1 MSLFPAYEQTTSE
14 KQPPESQ
21 SSFSSFKE
29 QDLHLLKEEEQAA
42 SRNKVIDEPLDLEPP
57 PKKKAPKESSFTGS
71 EDYYVDKKPI
81 KSYLKV
87 ETLYKPACPE
97 YKVYSATVGKVR
109 AQNQQR
115 KHKLPRYFKLK
126 QLKNTDKDLKVKL
139 SEDEYD
145 LKLSEFNT
153 NVIRLPKELKH
164 WLKLVHLQDQ
174 APYKW
179 TGLVLAE
186 KKLDIIERALYHHP
200 GEGSLFELYLQMA
213 NVCYASYEVSKKLEH
228 LISKNPTN
236 FFLWNAQIMTSQCS
250 MARCL
255 IPDILKLYEKC
266 MKEMYKWN
274 KRDDETMLK
283 LFKNVALFLRQSGL
297 YEQFFALLKLGLEL
311 NVAPDMFVLP
321 QSIDA
326 QNTLIEYEELVL
338 TSGLPMTEIWLR
350 IEKLRQSYYFLPCP
364 PGFKSSADPQRIV
377 FNEDVCYYIY
387 PLSDSENAFQLI
399 LYTLHMLKLPLIS
412 TTCFKEKF
420 HLDHK
425 DSDSMEEFLLVFF
438 NQIHDCNTTFYT
450 SFYDMLS
457 ELVMGPT
464 FLTNVIGSELYINNM
479 KEILLTCS
487 ECFKNR
493 DEQKR
498 ILFLYLLLKFER
510 LLLVLEKM
518 SGKYTDDFGKKLRTK
533 VKKILKKEE
542 NRNVLNFYSEYILM
556 EFEMD
561 QMDTVENIYK
571 IAFGSEEY
579 INEETRS
586 SEVYYGVVSYVE
598 ILLKKGDQEKAL
610 HLILGGESVS
620 DSTKLVILRKLI
632 EKVGNI
638 VSIEKNISIMELE
651 QYILPDHF
659 INLLKI
665 RIYLQCLLGQHLEA
679 IAALEKILQFFIEK
693 NDRHR
698 FLREEIFQILLKIM
712 QWPGKNCI
720 ISNVLFFEKI
730 STAIGEFPENLFF
743 LSTAAV
749 IQNQPWFKIR
759 KLLSS
764 KPSIVSVIFQI
775 VGIRTRFLMNKE
787 MYAENDQSCKSR
799 ICNILKEC
807 TENSMKCNALV
818 WRLYLR
824 SLCDREENFERMK
837 NILLTGLDECPWNK
851 ALYMDG
857 CVYVPQ
863 EAAHLQDLL
872 IEKQL
877 RIYALPEEL
886 EILREEK

>member
-1 MSLFPAYEQTTSE
+1 MSLFPAYSEPSTSNAQNVEQNN
-14 KQPPESQ
+14 
-21 SSFSSFKE
+21 FSSFKE
-29 QDLHLLKEEEQAA
+29 KDLHILKETEINENIHIEE
-42 SRNKVIDEPLDLEPP
+42 LFEPP
-57 PKKKAPKESSFTGS
+57 PKKKSSKESTFTGT

-97 YKVYSATVGKVR
+97 YKVFFSTIGKIKS
-109 AQNQQR
+109 Q
-115 KHKLPRYFKLK
+115 KELKPSSRYFKLK
-126 QLKNTDKDLKVKL
+126 RSKNSGQVELVKQL

-145 LKLSEFNT
+145 SKLCEYNT
-153 NVIRLPKELKH
+153 NVIRFPKDIKH
-164 WLKLVHLQDQ
+164 WLKLIEFQDQ
-174 APYKW
+174 APCKW

-186 KKLDIIERALYHHP
+186 KKLDIVERALYHLP
-200 GEGSLFELYLQMA
+200 GNEDLYQLYLKMV
-213 NVCYASYEVSKKLEH
+213 NVCFASYEVSKKIYH
-228 LISKNPTN
+228 LISKDPTS

-255 IPDILKLYEKC
+255 VPEILKLYEKC
-266 MKEMYKWN
+266 MKEMYKRN
-274 KRDDETMLK
+274 KKDDETMLK

-297 YEQFFALLKLGLEL
+297 YEQFIALLKLGLEL
-311 NVAPDMFVLP
+311 NVAPDTFILP
-321 QSIDA
+321 CSVES

-338 TSGLPMTEIWLR
+338 KSGLPMTEIWLR

-364 PGFKSSADPQRIV
+364 PGFKSSSDPQRIV
-377 FNEDVCYYIY
+377 FNEDVCYFIY
-387 PLSDSENAFQLI
+387 PLSKNENSFQLI
-399 LYTLHMLKLPLIS
+399 LYILHMLKLPLVS
-412 TTCFKEKF
+412 TSCFREKF
-420 HLDHK
+420 LLDCK
-425 DSDSMEEFLLVFF
+425 DSDSMEEFLMVFF
-438 NQIHDCNTTFYT
+438 NQIHDENDIFYT
-450 SFYDMLS
+450 SFYDMLK
-457 ELVMGPT
+457 ELVVGPT
-464 FLTNVIGSELYINNM
+464 FLTTILGSELYVNNL

-487 ECFKNR
+487 ETFKNK

-510 LLLVLEKM
+510 LLLILEKV
-518 SGKYTDDFGKKLRTK
+518 SKKYTEDYGKKLRSK

-556 EFEMD
+556 EYEMD
-561 QMDTVENIYK
+561 QMDVVENIYK
-571 IAFGSEEY
+571 IAFANEEY

-586 SEVYYGVVSYVE
+586 SEVYYGVVSYIE
-598 ILLKKGDQEKAL
+598 ILLKKGEQEKAL
-610 HLILGGESVS
+610 QLILGGEKVS
-620 DSTKLVILRKLI
+620 DATKLVILRKLI

-638 VSIEKNISIMELE
+638 VSIEKNVSIMELE

-659 INLLKI
+659 VNLLKI

-712 QWPGKNCI
+712 QWPGKNCT

-730 STAIGEFPENLFF
+730 SNAINEFPDNLSF
-743 LSTAAV
+743 LCTAAV

-759 KLLSS
+759 KLLSLNQ
-764 KPSIVSVIFQI
+764 SIISVIFQI

-787 MYAENDQSCKSR
+787 MYLDNDQSCKSR
-799 ICNILKEC
+799 IHNILKEC
-807 TENSMKCNALV
+807 TGNSLKCNALV

-824 SLCDREENFERMK
+824 SLCDRQENFERMK

-863 EAAHLQDLL
+863 ELPHLQDLL

-886 EILREEK
+886 EILRDEK